1 MEIRYRP
8 LLRPLV
14 ILMMALA
21 ATGCAVS
28 GDGVADPTSL
38 PSPVT
43 AEDTRVAADGRVVPR
58 RWAGLSSSVGGR
70 VVEIAVEEGQAV
82 HAGEV
87 LLRVDDGPQRVALA
101 EAEAALAGA
110 RARLAQL
117 GAGATPEEIAGAE
130 AAVVAARATAQAAEG
145 AAAAA
150 RANLRRLEGGATEE
164 ELAIARHSV
173 ELAKNALW
181 AAQGQRDAVCG
192 SSGQGGSPGACDAA
206 KGAVQQAEEQVRIAE
221 LQLRQVEQGASAEE
235 LAAAQGQLQQAQ
247 GQFAAAEADVARAEA
262 ALAQLRAGA
271 TPEVI
276 AAAEAQ
282 VAQAEAAVERA
293 ALMVARCALEAPYDS
308 TVVAVDARLG
318 EELGPGVPAV
328 QIADQSAWR
337 VETDDLTELDVVRI
351 ELGQR
356 VTLVPDALPDL
367 ALEGTVASIGRT
379 SEYRAGEVLYKVTVD
394 VAEPD
399 PRLRWGM
406 TVAMTFEE

>member
-82 HAGEV
+82 RAGEV

-110 RARLAQL
+110 RAQL
-117 GAGATPEEIAGAE
+117 DQLRAGATPDELAGAE
-130 AAVVAARATAQAAEG
+130 AAVSAASAMAQAAEG
-145 AAAAA
+145 AVATA
-150 RANLRRLEGGATEE
+150 RANLNRLLGGATEE
-164 ELAIARHSV
+164 ELEIARRSV

-192 SSGQGGSPGACDAA
+192 ASQGGSPGACDAA
-206 KGAVQQAEEQVRIAE
+206 KGSVQQAEEQVRIAE
-221 LQLRQVEQGASAEE
+221 VQLRQVEQGAGAQDI
-235 LAAAQGQLQQAQ
+235 AAAQGQLQQAQ
-247 GQFAAAEADVARAEA
+247 GQLAAALADAAQAEA
-262 ALAQLRAGA
+262 ALARLRAGA
-271 TPEVI
+271 TREAL
-276 AAAEAQ
+276 AAAESQ
-282 VAQAEAAVERA
+282 VAQAEAAVDQA
-293 ALMVARCALEAPYDS
+293 ALMVARCALKAPYDG

-337 VETDDLTELDVVRI
+337 VETDDLTELDVVRVAA
-351 ELGQR
+351 GQR
-356 VTLVPDALPDL
+356 VILVPDALPDV
-367 ALEGTVASIGRT
+367 ALEGTITSVAET

-394 VAEPD
+394 VADSD

-406 TVAMTFEE
+406 TVAVTFEE